1 MFFCPGTRPR
11 ELHLGTV
18 EVHTGKRLRLL
29 VSFGLSALSRPHVC
43 PRRLSQICF
52 LVMKPWGSF
61 RDDGLTCIHPCP
73 SVLRDSMPGTGSDDL
88 GEEFQ
93 RGLVDGRRLLRE
105 NNQSSVANS
114 QSNYRDYTATAQTH
128 ILGKIGWHYTKYN
141 FLLEWM
147 VVEKH
152 VLLCHS
158 IIW

>member
-1 MFFCPGTRPR
+1 MTASPTPIPA
-11 ELHLGTV
+11 
-18 EVHTGKRLRLL
+18 RLFSETLCLAQGVMIWERNSRGGWWTAG
-29 VSFGLSALSRPHVC
+29 VS
-43 PRRLSQICF
+43 
-52 LVMKPWGSF
+52 
-61 RDDGLTCIHPCP
+61 
-73 SVLRDSMPGTGSDDL
+73 
-88 GEEFQ
+88 
-93 RGLVDGRRLLRE
+93 LLRE

-128 ILGKIGWHYTKYN
+128 ILGKIGWRYTKYN